1 MVSSPTSSTT
11 SSATLIRTET
21 LGDVG
26 SPKPPAKNS
35 GEQTAPEAGAMKSA
49 STERRRVPIWLLG
62 LGGAAV
68 AAGYAFLVEKMHFG
82 PPLVMFTLGGMTLAL
97 TGAALMRM
105 IDPLAGNS
113 LAAVSTVR
121 GGRRPREL
129 EREKQLVLKA
139 IKEIELDYQ
148 MRKIA
153 ERDYREMVE
162 RYRTRAMR
170 LMSEIEAGDDFRVL
184 IERELTMRLKLDAGE
199 AGRGAGSRRG
209 AASEASPPHR
219 HARPRLPPPARPAR
233 PSTTTTPDSVRHA
246 APNSS

>member
-1 MVSSPTSSTT
+1 MT
-11 SSATLIRTET
+11 SSATLIKSGT
-21 LGDVG
+21 LGVAAK
-26 SPKPPAKNS
+26 SPGERTTPNAQAREPA
-35 GEQTAPEAGAMKSA
+35 P
-49 STERRRVPIWLLG
+49 RRRLPLWILA
-62 LGGAAV
+62 LGGAA
-68 AAGYAFLVEKMHFG
+68 AAAAYALVVERMHFG

-97 TGAALMRM
+97 TGAALLRV

-113 LAAVSTVR
+113 PAATFTLR

-184 IERELTMRLKLDAGE
+184 IERELTMRLKLDAAKPVTAAVKAPE
-199 AGRGAGSRRG
+199 SPAPAPVFTSLSTSTCVACSTVNDDDARFCKKCGAKL
-209 AASEASPPHR
+209 SP
-219 HARPRLPPPARPAR
+219 
-233 PSTTTTPDSVRHA
+233 S
-246 APNSS
+246 

>member
-1 MVSSPTSSTT
+1 
-11 SSATLIRTET
+11 LIRTET

-26 SPKPPAKNS
+26 SANPSANPPSKKS
-35 GEQTAPEAGAMKSA
+35 GGAGAPDA
-49 STERRRVPIWLLG
+49 GANEAAWGERRRVPIWMLG

-68 AAGYAFLVEKMHFG
+68 AAGYALFVEKMHFG
-82 PPLVMFTLGGMTLAL
+82 PPLVMFILGGMTLAL

-113 LAAVSTVR
+113 PAAGVAAR
-121 GGRRPREL
+121 GGRRLREI

-139 IKEIELDYQ
+139 IKEVELDYQ

-170 LMSEIEAGDDFRVL
+170 LMSEIEAGDDFRAL
-184 IERELTMRLKLDAGE
+184 IERELTMRLKLDAGKP
-199 AGRGAGSRRG
+199 
-209 AASEASPPHR
+209 AAAPVPAAALSEASAPATAAKTTSTCATCATVNDDD
-219 HARPRLPPPARPAR
+219 ARFCKTCGAKL
-233 PSTTTTPDSVRHA
+233 V
-246 APNSS
+246 